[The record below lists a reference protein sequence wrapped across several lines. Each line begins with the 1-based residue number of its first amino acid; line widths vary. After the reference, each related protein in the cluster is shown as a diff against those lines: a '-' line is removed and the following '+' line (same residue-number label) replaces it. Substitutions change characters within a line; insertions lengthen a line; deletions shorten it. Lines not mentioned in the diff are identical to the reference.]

1 MSAARGRAD
10 RPTVLL
16 RAGDPVRKAIIGGDV
31 INLRRRLVVPGAPG
45 RSAVYGY
52 DPALIAAD
60 NHPLWIV
67 GIDPELMIIVAAGC
81 TLDRRPCLAGIGRS
95 IHALIH
101 YVQSVRVFRIDGN
114 LFEVPA
120 AVPDALVV

>member
-1 MSAARGRAD
+1 MPAARWRAD
-10 RPTVLL
+10 RATVLL
-16 RAGDPVRKAIIGGDV
+16 CAGDPVRKAIVGGDV
-31 INLRRRLVVPGAPG
+31 INLRRRLVVPGTPG

-52 DPALIAAD
+52 NPALVAAD
-60 NHPLWIV
+60 NHPFWIV

-81 TLDRRPCLAGIGRS
+81 TLDRGPCLAGVGRS

-101 YVQSVRVFRIDGN
+101 YVERVRVFRIDGN

-120 AVPDALVV
+120 AVPDAFVI